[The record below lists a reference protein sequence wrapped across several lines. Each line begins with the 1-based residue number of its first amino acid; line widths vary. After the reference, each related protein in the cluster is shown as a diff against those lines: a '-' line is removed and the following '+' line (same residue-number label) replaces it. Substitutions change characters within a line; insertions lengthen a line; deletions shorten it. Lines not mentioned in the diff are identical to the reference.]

1 MMKGDIEQRLR
12 KIVQVSTRK
21 AAINEWSQATNN
33 QKIPLYDYRGD
44 HIDEVVVLAKHLAEG
59 TSADI
64 EVITLAAWL
73 HDLAKPGVRGI
84 PAQHHGIVSA
94 EMAEEILTKEK
105 VDRATIVKVSYVI
118 RKHVGLTLKEPLEP
132 IEAQI
137 VWEADKILKLGM
149 IGLIQGFLNGVR
161 LFPGRSMEILA
172 NEIREFLQLAKQIT
186 ECMVTDRAK
195 EIAQERLSTLHMVSE
210 TLDSELKPKR

>member
-21 AAINEWSQATNN
+21 AAINEWNQATNN

-59 TSADI
+59 TNADM
-64 EVITLAAWL
+64 EVIALAAWL
-73 HDLAKPGVRGI
+73 HDLAKPGVGGI

-105 VDRATIVKVSYVI
+105 VDRATIVKVSDVI

-137 VWEADKILKLGM
+137 IWEADKILKLGM